1 MEIMTG
7 FIENEKIRLNDIAGK
22 SKYAGVNAYTIKYS
36 GTLFLKYMQKG
47 NVLEMGPAEGLM
59 TDILYPYFPDY
70 TIVDGAEKFVN
81 KLKKKYPKIKGYI
94 SLFENY
100 ESSGKYQNIILGHVL
115 EHVEDPVVIL
125 KKCAELL
132 KPNGRIMAAVPNCN
146 SIHRQAAV
154 MMGLLSSTDEL
165 NEMDRYHG
173 HRRVYSHEKL
183 KENFI
188 KAGLDIKKCG
198 GYWLKPVSNKQIEE
212 SWNTMM
218 IEAFMELGEKYPDI
232 AAEIYII
239 AEQNIN

>member
-1 MEIMTG
+1 MTG

-115 EHVEDPVVIL
+115 EHVEDPVFIL
-125 KKCAELL
+125 KKCTELL

-173 HRRVYSHEKL
+173 HRRV
-183 KENFI
+183 
-188 KAGLDIKKCG
+188 
-198 GYWLKPVSNKQIEE
+198 
-212 SWNTMM
+212 
-218 IEAFMELGEKYPDI
+218 
-232 AAEIYII
+232 
-239 AEQNIN
+239 